1 MADKKVTELTA
12 ITNLS
17 GDDLLLIVNDPTGT
31 PASRKITHK
40 NFFANVVSDVTH
52 KGKVT
57 TRANTFHYGTNMT
70 IEANVNITSTLTVNN
85 NNVMVSIQDRMQ
97 VANVVNTYTPNTTFQ
112 SALANTNSAVADR
125 MQVANTTSL
134 INAIVTGA
142 NSVSKTFANAQNMV
156 STLSIDST
164 GAEDSSGVKVANG
177 AISIYTATGTP
188 SYVDFYCETNNAH
201 RVRLQ
206 SPAHADYSGNI
217 TVKLPT
223 TGSVL
228 ATTTDLAT
236 ANTSLNSRKANAG
249 YAASNT
255 VMYSHLA
262 NTNNYIATK
271 ANINSPSFT
280 GTVTA
285 ITTQSNNVTVQANG
299 GLVLTGGG
307 IGATPSSSNATNESV
322 SVGTVW
328 FSNTH
333 LYIATDQDTIKR
345 VALST
350 F

>member
-40 NFFANVVSDVTH
+40 NFFANVISDTTH
-52 KGKVT
+52 KGRLT

-85 NNVMVSIQDRMQ
+85 NNVMVSILDRMQ

-112 SALANTNSAVADR
+112 STLANTNSAIADR

-134 INAIVTGA
+134 INAIVSGA
-142 NSVSKTFANAQNMV
+142 NSVSKTFANTQNMIGGI
-156 STLSIDST
+156 SIDST
-164 GAEDSSGVKVANG
+164 TVDDLSGVKISNG
-177 AISIYTATGTP
+177 AISIYSDTGSP
-188 SYVDFYCETNNAH
+188 SYVDFFCEVTNAH
-201 RVRLQ
+201 KVRIQ
-206 SPAHADYSGNI
+206 APPHAEFNGDV
-217 TVKLPT
+217 TLKLPS
-223 TGSVL
+223 TGSVI
-228 ATTTDLAT
+228 ATTTDLAA
-236 ANTSLNSRKANAG
+236 ANTSLNSRKANSAF
-249 YAASNT
+249 AASNT

-262 NTNNYIATK
+262 NTNSYIATK
-271 ANINSPSFT
+271 ADLNSPSFT
-280 GTVTA
+280 GTVT
-285 ITTQSNNVTVQANG
+285 TVTNSSNTVNVTANG
-299 GLVLTGGG
+299 GLILTAGG
-307 IGATPSSSNATNESV
+307 IGATPATSNATSESV
-322 SVGTVW
+322 TVGTIW

-333 LYIATDQDTIKR
+333 LYIATDNDTIKR